1 MKFFYYC
8 IAIASDAS
16 TVNVFLYFFI
26 INYLEVVCEHETWF
40 LRCPK
45 VKKNH
50 FLSINTAKRNQ
61 LMCMML
67 LILAGLDEHN
77 VTRVLDE
84 NNVAFKGCSDYLE
97 EE

>member
-1 MKFFYYC
+1 
-8 IAIASDAS
+8 
-16 TVNVFLYFFI
+16 
-26 INYLEVVCEHETWF
+26 
-40 LRCPK
+40 
-45 VKKNH
+45 
-50 FLSINTAKRNQ
+50 
-61 LMCMML
+61 MML